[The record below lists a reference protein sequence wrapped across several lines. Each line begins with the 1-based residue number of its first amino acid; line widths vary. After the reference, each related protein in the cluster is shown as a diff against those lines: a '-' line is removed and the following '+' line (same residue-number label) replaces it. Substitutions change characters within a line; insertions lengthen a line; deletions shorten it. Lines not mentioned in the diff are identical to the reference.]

1 MASAGTVQWSMDLP
15 STPCAVRGGEVIF
28 VATNSANGDQ
38 AVLHAITLAGQELW
52 SRTFEKAFVS
62 GLETLVETLEVS
74 KTSRVL
80 VALSSADLLRGEGI
94 ILALNEDGQEAWRWT
109 GNVQKVSASA
119 IVGDLIYFTADGQ
132 TLVCLDT
139 VTGREDRR
147 WALPVT
153 ASFSAPLVTTDAI
166 YIPCRGPQVLAYDL
180 NGQVRWQFT
189 HDDSAAWLDQTPA
202 ASDDVL
208 VVVSSRGEV
217 LLLDRPT
224 GALRQRV
231 SIGLTGKALS
241 APTTAGTRVFIGARD
256 GVYAVDRRAGR
267 VVWHFATTR
276 RVSATPIVD
285 GDSVYAAC
293 HDHRLYALNAQTGDR
308 LWDYAAA
315 HHIEIPPLVSPDG
328 TLILITDHA
337 YQAGTLT
344 AIERP
349 LTADE
354 LAARRRWRE
363 AAEQYAA
370 DQRSL
375 PQARAL
381 MAHARQIERDRSL
394 EEAGS
399 IWEQAAQLFSAEH
412 EREPQQTCQCEA
424 ARCRQQPI
432 LSIDVKYGALHQDV
446 WAQLDFSVTN
456 TGYGPARSVIIHA
469 EGDQF
474 EGQVMATQRIA
485 TLTVGRSQTDQ
496 LDVKPRAVG
505 RVPLR
510 LGVEYTDRT
519 GTAHSFKRTLY
530 VDVAPFTTAAS
541 RSGGV
546 DINAQNVTIYGDV
559 SGRDKTNEAH

>member
-1 MASAGTVQWSMDLP
+1 M
-15 STPCAVRGGEVIF
+15 RGGAVIF
-28 VATNSANGDQ
+28 VATNSASGDQ
-38 AVLHAITLAGQELW
+38 AALHAITLAGHELW

-80 VALSSADLLRGEGI
+80 VALSSADLLRGEGM

-119 IVGDLIYFTADGQ
+119 IVDDRIYFIADGQ

-139 VTGREDRR
+139 VTGKEDRR
-147 WALPVT
+147 WSLPVT
-153 ASFSAPLVTTDAI
+153 ASSSAPRVTADAI

-189 HDDSAAWLDQTPA
+189 HDDERAAWLDQTPA
-202 ASDDVL
+202 VIDDVL
-208 VVVSSRGEV
+208 VVVSSRGEA
-217 LLLDRPT
+217 LLLDRQT

-231 SIGLTGKALS
+231 PIGLTGKALS
-241 APTTAGTRVFIGARD
+241 APTTAGARVFIGARD
-256 GVYAVDRRAGR
+256 GVYAVDRQTGG
-267 VVWHFATTR
+267 VVWHFATAR
-276 RVSATPIVD
+276 RVSAAPVVD
-285 GDSVYAAC
+285 GDSVYAVC
-293 HDHRLYALNAQTGDR
+293 HDHRLVALNAQTGDR

-315 HHIEIPPLVSPDG
+315 HHIEISPLVSPDG
-328 TLILITDHA
+328 TLIFIVDHA
-337 YQAGTLT
+337 YEAGTLT
-344 AIERP
+344 ALERP

-354 LAARRRWRE
+354 LAARHRWRE
-363 AAEQYAA
+363 AAERYAA
-370 DQRSL
+370 DQRNL

-412 EREPQQTCQCEA
+412 EREPQQICQREA
-424 ARCRQQPI
+424 ARCWQQPI
-432 LSIDVKYGALHQDV
+432 LSVDVEYGALHQDV

-456 TGYGPARSVIIHA
+456 TGFGLARNVIIHA

-474 EGQVMATQRIA
+474 EGQVTATQRIA
-485 TLTVGRSQTDQ
+485 TLAVGRSQIDQ

-519 GTAHSFKRTLY
+519 GTARSFKHTLY
-530 VDVAPFTTAAS
+530 VDVAPFTSAAS

-546 DINAQNVTIYGDV
+546 DINAQHVTIYGDV
-559 SGRDKTNEAH
+559 SGRDKTNDSRPRVDGR